1 MVEDLIKARRS
12 YSPPSKYTK
21 YFFPFFVALF
31 ILLASSLPA
40 LSQSHEIKSS
50 EKGIT
55 LLEAVRNTLKNQP
68 AIQIQQQQVDFNEGV
83 LQEAGGQFDWNFNA
97 GVSRTETTTPLT
109 ERQTAVQGS
118 DASRLSTTKYS
129 AGFDKQF
136 RSGITIGPGLEVN
149 HNNDHSSFT
158 DPNSYSNVNFRIVL
172 PLLKGKGVEATGAQE
187 KAASID
193 LESARLDHKASVS
206 RSILGTTQAYWNLC
220 AARER
225 LDIYKD
231 AEAQARDMLGIYR
244 KMVEA
249 DVKPLADLD
258 QLRANLSDKVSQR
271 TIGENDLIAAVQ
283 NLWMTMGIPYNHR
296 DALYPLDLLP
306 EAVVPDD
313 EWRTLI
319 SIEYYIDLS
328 RKNRPDFLSLKKKA
342 ESAAVLLKAAELKQR
357 AKLDVVLST
366 GYAGLWESSETLQS
380 LRSLDTNVRG
390 PNASAGIEY
399 RFPVENNSAKGF
411 LRQRQAVY
419 NQAVLQ
425 VADLDRLLISLMT
438 AVVPQLRY
446 FMLAWKES
454 LIAVES
460 YKNAVRNED
469 KKMRMGMSTVIDLIQ
484 TQDRLRNARL
494 TVLSN
499 RSLFAQAVAQVRF
512 LTGTIISEE
521 GDLENIDPE
530 QLITLP
536 KVTVSSQETGG

>member
-1 MVEDLIKARRS
+1 M
-12 YSPPSKYTK
+12 
-21 YFFPFFVALF
+21 ALF
-31 ILLASSLPA
+31 ILLTSCLPA
-40 LSQSHEIKSS
+40 FSEPQQMQSS

-83 LQEAGGQFDWNFNA
+83 LQEAGGQFDWNFST
-97 GVSRTETTTPLT
+97 GVSRAEATTPLT
-109 ERQTAVQGS
+109 ERQTAVQGA
-118 DASRLSTTKYS
+118 DASRLSTTRYS

-149 HNNDHSSFT
+149 HNNYHSSFT

-193 LESARLDHKASVS
+193 LESARLDHKAGVS
-206 RSILGTTQAYWNLC
+206 RAILGTTQAYWNLC
-220 AARER
+220 ATRER
-225 LDIYKD
+225 LAIYKD
-231 AEAQARDMLGIYR
+231 AEAQARDMLEIYR
-244 KMVEA
+244 KMVDA
-249 DVKPLADLD
+249 DVKPLADLE
-258 QLRANLSDKVSQR
+258 QLRANLSDKISQR
-271 TIGENDLIAAVQ
+271 VSGENDLIAAVQ
-283 NLWMTMGIPYNHR
+283 NLWMAMGIPYNHR
-296 DALYPLDLLP
+296 DALYPFDRLP
-306 EAVVPDD
+306 ETVVPDD
-313 EWRTLI
+313 DWSARI
-319 SIEYYIDLS
+319 STEYYIELS
-328 RKNRPDFLSLKKKA
+328 RKNRPDFLSLKKKV
-342 ESAAVLLKAAELKQR
+342 ESASVLLKAAELNQR
-357 AKLDVVLST
+357 AKLDLVLGT
-366 GYAGLWESSETLQS
+366 GYAGLWESSEALQS
-380 LRSLDTNVRG
+380 LRSLDANVRG

-425 VADLDRLLISLMT
+425 VAEMDRLLVSLMT

-446 FMLAWKES
+446 FMLAWRES

-460 YKNAVRNED
+460 YQNAVRNED

-499 RSLFAQAVAQVRF
+499 RSLFAQAVAQVRY
-512 LTGTIISEE
+512 LTGTMVSEE
-521 GDLENIDPE
+521 GDLEKIDPE

-536 KVTVSSQETGG
+536 KVMVASQGKGG